1 MHTLENKTAVVFEN
15 MAGCTKYFTALSS
28 NPGWRIPDPRGSC
41 RIPDPRQD
49 CRSLPSQSA
58 QPEPGRHWAVVPTMR
73 RWRWRRRWRMT
84 RRLRRMWRRQ
94 GPTGWGGKA
103 AHCWCQS
110 DLPPLRSAFVSA
122 RQTSLWKCKL
132 SYTLI
137 MIRFF
142 LYICNFFYLSN
153 LLLLYFCISVCLPG
167 TPLWTGS
174 KWPGSVRQGGKVV
187 DVGDVLQWEKGD
199 VLQWAT
205 TWGIVKLEEMKSSS
219 MYAPGSWQGHLA
231 AVEDP
236 GIAGLVGSW
245 E

>member
-73 RWRWRRRWRMT
+73 RWRRRWRMT
-84 RRLRRMWRRQ
+84 RRLRRRWRRQ

-137 MIRFF
+137 IIWFC
-142 LYICNFFYLSN
+142 LYICNFNFLNFCYCCNFVFLYVYLG
-153 LLLLYFCISVCLPG
+153 LLCGPGPNGLAPLGKGGRLWMSVMCCNEKKVICCKEPENEG
-167 TPLWTGS
+167 LW
-174 KWPGSVRQGGKVV
+174 
-187 DVGDVLQWEKGD
+187 
-199 VLQWAT
+199 
-205 TWGIVKLEEMKSSS
+205 
-219 MYAPGSWQGHLA
+219 SWNR
-231 AVEDP
+231 
-236 GIAGLVGSW
+236 
-245 E
+245 